1 MTKNADVNILDIFE
15 CQKLVKICAPMV
27 RYSKLQFRNLVKKY
41 GTDMSFTPM
50 ILADSFCKS
59 ELARNNEFTTNKFD
73 LPLVTQFAANTV
85 HDFVGAAYMVSPYCN
100 GVDLNC
106 GCPQRWAKQ
115 LGLGCSMLNKPE
127 LIFDIVRQCR
137 NQISKPFT
145 VSVKTRIS
153 KNIQKTVEVCKKL
166 EMAGVS
172 FLTIHARTS
181 DQLTGDINTEQL
193 RLICEN
199 VRIPVIANGGI
210 KSLSDCYDLQENVK
224 CKGVMVANGILTNP
238 TIFNGTEI
246 TSMECV
252 QQWVN
257 ICYNST
263 LTPESYEKLLS
274 TGDSLLEF
282 KEKPIN
288 LTFQCFHHHLV
299 FMLEKILTKQQ
310 KRIFNNLKKFKDV
323 LDFLQTNF
331 NISPKL
337 FGKNNFNLHKR
348 LPTDYEGRD
357 ALYNRLKP
365 ETEIENDAFLYNY
378 ETDGKYFSS
387 KLQKVEQQE
396 NNCDWTNIFIEND

>member
-1 MTKNADVNILDIFE
+1 
-15 CQKLVKICAPMV
+15 
-27 RYSKLQFRNLVKKY
+27 
-41 GTDMSFTPM
+41 
-50 ILADSFCKS
+50 
-59 ELARNNEFTTNKFD
+59 
-73 LPLVTQFAANTV
+73 
-85 HDFVGAAYMVSPYCN
+85 
-100 GVDLNC
+100 
-106 GCPQRWAKQ
+106 
-115 LGLGCSMLNKPE
+115 
-127 LIFDIVRQCR
+127 
-137 NQISKPFT
+137 
-145 VSVKTRIS
+145 
-153 KNIQKTVEVCKKL
+153 
-166 EMAGVS
+166 
-172 FLTIHARTS
+172 
-181 DQLTGDINTEQL
+181 
-193 RLICEN
+193 
-199 VRIPVIANGGI
+199 
-210 KSLSDCYDLQENVK
+210 
-224 CKGVMVANGILTNP
+224 MVANGILTNP